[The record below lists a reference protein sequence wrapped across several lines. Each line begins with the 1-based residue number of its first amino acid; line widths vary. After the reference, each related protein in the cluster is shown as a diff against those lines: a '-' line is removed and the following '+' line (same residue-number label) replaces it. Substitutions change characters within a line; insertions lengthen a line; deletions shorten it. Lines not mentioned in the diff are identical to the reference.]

1 MDFFNKL
8 GKKANEA
15 YKVTKEKATEAYKV
29 TKEKASDISEEIK
42 LKSKINS
49 LEEKNYEMYAEIGE
63 IVYNEVKDGKDVSKD
78 EVTAKCEEIS
88 RNKDE
93 IEKLKTDL
101 LAIKKIK
108 KCANCGEELDIT
120 VEFCSKCGKEQPKI
134 EKIEIKEEPQ
144 AEVKEAE
151 VVEVNNVEENSTA
164 NNESNNEEKTDE
176 NKEDNN

>member
-49 LEEKNYEMYAEIGE
+49 LEEKNYEIYAEIGE

-78 EVTAKCEEIS
+78 EVTTKCEEIS

-101 LAIKKIK
+101 LAVKKIK
-108 KCANCGEELDIT
+108 KCANCGEELDID

-134 EKIEIKEEPQ
+134 EKIEINEEPET
-144 AEVKEAE
+144 AKEAE
-151 VVEVNNVEENSTA
+151 VVEVKDAEENSTES
-164 NNESNNEEKTDE
+164 NESSNDE
-176 NKEDNN
+176 NNNQ

>member
-49 LEEKNYEMYAEIGE
+49 LEEKNYEIYAEIGE

-101 LAIKKIK
+101 LAVKKIK
-108 KCANCGEELDIT
+108 KCANCGEELDIE
-120 VEFCSKCGKEQPKI
+120 VDFCSKCGKEQPKI
-134 EKIEIKEEPQ
+134 EKVEIKKEP
-144 AEVKEAE
+144 ETVKEAE
-151 VVEVNNVEENSTA
+151 VVEVKDAEEKSSENNENSEEN
-164 NNESNNEEKTDE
+164 DE
-176 NKEDNN
+176 NNK

>member
-1 MDFFNKL
+1 MDFLNKL
-8 GKKANEA
+8 GKKANQA

-49 LEEKNYEMYAEIGE
+49 LEEKNYEIYAEIGE

-78 EVTAKCEEIS
+78 EVIVKCEEIS

-101 LAIKKIK
+101 LAVKKIK
-108 KCANCGEELDIT
+108 KCANCGEELEIN
-120 VEFCSKCGKEQPKI
+120 VEFCSKCGKEQPQI
-134 EKIEIKEEPQ
+134 EKVEIKEEPQ
-144 AEVKEAE
+144 ESVKEAE
-151 VVEVNNVEENSTA
+151 VVEVNNVEENTA
-164 NNESNNEEKTDE
+164 E
-176 NKEDNN
+176 NKEEQNN

>member
-49 LEEKNYEMYAEIGE
+49 LEEKNYELYAEIGE

-78 EVTAKCEEIS
+78 EVTVKCEEIS

-101 LAIKKIK
+101 LAVKKIK
-108 KCANCGEELDIT
+108 KCVNCGQELDIE

-134 EKIEIKEEPQ
+134 EKVEIKQEP
-144 AEVKEAE
+144 ETVKEAE
-151 VVEVNNVEENSTA
+151 VVEVKDAEENATET
-164 NNESNNEEKTDE
+164 NEASNDE
-176 NKEDNN
+176 NNNQ

>member
-1 MDFFNKL
+1 
-8 GKKANEA
+8 
-15 YKVTKEKATEAYKV
+15 
-29 TKEKASDISEEIK
+29 
-42 LKSKINS
+42 
-49 LEEKNYEMYAEIGE
+49 MYAEIGE

-93 IEKLKTDL
+93 IEKLRTDL

-134 EKIEIKEEPQ
+134 EKVEIKEEPKD
-144 AEVKEAE
+144 EVKEAE
-151 VVEVNNVEENSTA
+151 VVEVNNVEENSTN
-164 NNESNNEEKTDE
+164 NNETNNENNENED
-176 NKEDNN
+176 NKEENN

>member
-15 YKVTKEKATEAYKV
+15 YKVTKEKATEAYHA

-49 LEEKNYEMYAEIGE
+49 LEEKNYELYAQIGE

-78 EVTAKCEEIS
+78 EVLEKTEEIS
-88 RNKDE
+88 RNKDQ
-93 IEKLKTDL
+93 IEKLKIEL
-101 LAIKKIK
+101 LAVKKIK
-108 KCANCGEELDIT
+108 KCPNCGQELDIT

-134 EKIEIKEEPQ
+134 EKVEIKEEPQ
-144 AEVKEAE
+144 NEVKEAE
-151 VVEVNNVEENSTA
+151 VIEVNDV
-164 NNESNNEEKTDE
+164 EEKTSEEE
-176 NKEDNN
+176 NNNNNSNEENN

>member
-1 MDFFNKL
+1 MDFLNKL

-49 LEEKNYEMYAEIGE
+49 LEEKIYEIYAEIGE

-78 EVTAKCEEIS
+78 EIIAKCEEIS

-93 IEKLKTDL
+93 IERLKTKL
-101 LAIKKIK
+101 LAVKKIK
-108 KCANCGEELDIT
+108 KCSNCGEELGIEVD
-120 VEFCSKCGKEQPKI
+120 FCSKCGKEQPKI
-134 EKIEIKEEPQ
+134 EKVEIKQEP
-144 AEVKEAE
+144 ESVKEVE
-151 VVEVNNVEENSTA
+151 VVEVKDAEEHSSEDDFKNSEEN
-164 NNESNNEEKTDE
+164 ND
-176 NKEDNN
+176 

>member
-49 LEEKNYEMYAEIGE
+49 LEEKNYEIYAEIGE

-88 RNKDE
+88 RNIDE
-93 IEKLKTDL
+93 IERLKTEL
-101 LAIKKIK
+101 LAVKKIK
-108 KCANCGEELDIT
+108 KCANCGEELDIN

-134 EKIEIKEEPQ
+134 EKVEIKEEPQ
-144 AEVKEAE
+144 ESVKEAE
-151 VVEVNNVEENSTA
+151 VVEVNNVEEN
-164 NNESNNEEKTDE
+164 NDSNNEEE
-176 NKEDNN
+176 NN